1 MPFARLAML
10 FASVLV
16 AVDVARAADT
26 YTIDPVHT
34 SLLFR
39 VKHMNVSEFY
49 GRFADVSG
57 TVTVDDS
64 DPAKSSF
71 NVNVK
76 TESIDSFNAKRDQH
90 LRGPD
95 FFSAKE
101 FPTISFKSTSV
112 KKQSDSTWEVTG
124 DLTLHG
130 VTKSITVMMEK
141 TGVGS
146 GPQGGA
152 IIGFETTFNI
162 KRSEFGMSNML
173 KGIGDDVRIIVSIE
187 AGKR

>member
-1 MPFARLAML
+1 MRFAKLIAVVVLGWMV
-10 FASVLV
+10 SVPV
-16 AVDVARAADT
+16 MAGDT
-26 YTIDPVHT
+26 YKVDPVH
-34 SLLFR
+34 SSVLFR
-39 VKHMNVSEFY
+39 VRHMNVSEFY

-57 TVTVDDS
+57 TVTVDDA
-64 DPAKSSF
+64 DPSKSSF
-71 NVNVK
+71 DVSIK
-76 TESIDSFNAKRDQH
+76 TESIDSFNEKRDQH

-112 KKQSDSTWEVTG
+112 KKVTDTTWEVTG

-130 VTKSITVMMEK
+130 VTRSITVSMEK
-141 TGVGS
+141 TGAGS

-152 IIGFETTFNI
+152 IVGFETVFTI
-162 KRSEFGMSNML
+162 KRTDYGMSNML
-173 KGIGDDVRIIVSIE
+173 KGIGDDVRIIVAIE